1 MSGRQPRWTLT
12 IRSRRWF
19 ALAAALVLLGS
30 GALAVGLRQHQH
42 PLAGPA
48 TSSSSTATG
57 PSEPPATGTTN
68 TGIARSRPVRLR
80 IPAIGVSVSV
90 SELGLN
96 PDGTVEVPTDIQKP
110 GWFDLGP
117 TPGQEGSAVI
127 LGHVDSYQG
136 PAVFFRLR
144 AMKAGDRVDVR
155 LADGVTTR
163 FVVRSVVMYSKA
175 HFPGRLVYASHGY
188 SGLQLVTC
196 GGTFDS
202 QTGHYLS
209 NVVVFT
215 SLVTSSRTA
224 ATAADSNAAMS
235 AS

>member
-1 MSGRQPRWTLT
+1 VNGRQARWPHT
-12 IRSRRWF
+12 IRSRRWL
-19 ALAAALVLLGS
+19 ALAATLVLVGS
-30 GALAVGLRQHQH
+30 GSVAAGLRQHEH

-48 TSSSSTATG
+48 TSSGSTATA
-57 PSEPPATGTTN
+57 PSGPPASGTSP
-68 TGIARSRPVRLR
+68 GVARSRPVRLR
-80 IPAIGVSVSV
+80 IPAIGLSVSL

-96 PDGTVEVPTDIQKP
+96 HDGTVEVPTDIQQP

-127 LGHVDSYQG
+127 LGHVDSHQG

-144 AMKAGDRVDVR
+144 AMKRGERVDVR
-155 LADGVTTR
+155 LADGVTAR

-209 NVVVFT
+209 NIVVFT
-215 SLVTSSRTA
+215 ALVAPTHKPA
-224 ATAADSNAAMS
+224 QVAADSSRAGY
-235 AS
+235 

>member
-1 MSGRQPRWTLT
+1 MIGRQSRWPHSV
-12 IRSRRWF
+12 RSRRWF
-19 ALAAALVLLGS
+19 AVAAALVLVGS
-30 GALAVGLRQHQH
+30 GSLVVGLQQHQH

-48 TSSSSTATG
+48 ASSGSVTTS
-57 PSEPPATGTTN
+57 PADPAVSPAAGTHP
-68 TGIARSRPVRLR
+68 GIARSRPVRLQ

-96 PDGTVEVPTDIQKP
+96 HDGTVQVPTDIQRP

-127 LGHVDSYQG
+127 LGHVDSFRG
-136 PAVFFRLR
+136 PAVFYRLR
-144 AMKAGDRVDVR
+144 AMKPGERVDVR

-163 FVVRSVVMYSKA
+163 FVVRSVAMYSKA
-175 HFPGRLVYASHGY
+175 HFPGRLVYTSHGY

-209 NVVVFT
+209 NIVVFT
-215 SLVTSSRTA
+215 SLVTSTHGATTA
-224 ATAADSNAAMS
+224 AIDSPGGA
-235 AS
+235 